1 MQAGINEVL
10 VITTPDDQT
19 NFIKLLGY
27 GAHLGMKIS
36 YAVQPKPEG
45 LAQAFLIGEAFI
57 SKEDVALILGDNIFH
72 GPIFDSK
79 LTRASKISGALI
91 YGYEVKDPG
100 RYGVAEVDE
109 NGKVVSI
116 EEKPLNP
123 KSSLAIPGLY
133 FFDETVV
140 SRAQSVVPSPRGE
153 LEITSVLESYMEEAK
168 LKLSILPRGTTWMDC
183 GTVDSLNDAC
193 NYVRVIEER
202 QSFKIAALEE
212 IAWNNRWISDEEF
225 FAAASK
231 LGNNEYSRY
240 LFNLIDKQSMR

>member
-1 MQAGINEVL
+1 
-10 VITTPDDQT
+10 
-19 NFIKLLGY
+19 
-27 GAHLGMKIS
+27 MKIS
-36 YAVQPKPEG
+36 YAAQLKPEG

-57 SKEDVALILGDNIFH
+57 SQGDVALILGDNIFH
-72 GPIFDSK
+72 GPIFESKQTIDS
-79 LTRASKISGALI
+79 RISGALI

-100 RYGVAEVDE
+100 RYGVAEVNE
-109 NGKVVSI
+109 IGEVLSI

-123 KSSLAIPGLY
+123 RSSLAIPGLY

-140 SRAQSVVPSPRGE
+140 SRAQVVVPSSRGE

-168 LKLSILPRGTTWMDC
+168 LKLNVLPRGTTWMDC

-202 QSFKIAALEE
+202 QSFKIAAVEE
-212 IAWNNRWISDEEF
+212 IAWNNKWISDEEF
-225 FAAASK
+225 FTAASK

-240 LFNLIDKQSMR
+240 LLNLFDKQVMG